1 MRGRQTMTK
10 FEMMM
15 IIYGALHLLFE
26 LALVGS
32 LNKFLDD
39 VKEARK

>member
-1 MRGRQTMTK
+1 MTMTK
-10 FEMMM
+10 FETMMV
-15 IIYGALHLLFE
+15 IYGALHLLFE

>member
-1 MRGRQTMTK
+1 MTK
-10 FEMMM
+10 FETIM

>member
-1 MRGRQTMTK
+1 MTK

-15 IIYGALHLLFE
+15 VIYGALHLFFE

>member
-1 MRGRQTMTK
+1 MTK
-10 FEMMM
+10 FETIM
-15 IIYGALHLLFE
+15 IIYGALHLFFE

-39 VKEARK
+39 VKELKK

>member
-1 MRGRQTMTK
+1 MTK

-39 VKEARK
+39 VKELKK